1 MADTETLAPARQ
13 MAASNKAH
21 FPNESK
27 EYRAARNAHLAEEI
41 ELRRH
46 LERVAQQRR
55 ALPPG
60 GEIPQDFEFAS
71 ESGPVR
77 LSNLFRDKNT
87 LMIYSMM
94 FGPQRKGPCPSCT
107 SCLASWNGTAINL
120 RERVAIAVTARSP
133 IERLKEYKKQRGFA
147 NLPFLSDTSGDY
159 TRIYVNAEDAD
170 VPGFSVFTRNS
181 GTIRHFYSG
190 EMGGDMAD
198 PGQDPRGAPDLD
210 PLWSMLD
217 WAPEGRGTDWYP
229 KLDYGHKG

>member
-21 FPNESK
+21 FPNESP

-46 LERVAQQRR
+46 LERVAAQRR
-55 ALPPG
+55 ALPSG

-87 LMIYSMM
+87 LMVYSMM

-147 NLPFLSDTSGDY
+147 NLPFFSDSSGDY

-170 VPGFSVFTRNS
+170 VPGFTVFTRNN
-181 GTIRHFYSG
+181 GTIRHFYSS

-229 KLDYGHKG
+229 KLDYGHKD